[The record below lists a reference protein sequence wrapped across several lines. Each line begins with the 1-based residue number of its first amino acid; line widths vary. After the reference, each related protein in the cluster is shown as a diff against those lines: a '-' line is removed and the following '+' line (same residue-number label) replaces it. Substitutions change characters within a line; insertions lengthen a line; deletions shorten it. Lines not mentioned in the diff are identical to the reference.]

1 MSVVPIPE
9 TPSGPGALSAIAAL
23 LRQVHAQLRRD
34 LDDLDDNATNWVPTP
49 GANSIATIVA
59 HLVGSEAE
67 TLPYVAAV
75 ECERD
80 RDAEFIGERLAMSQ
94 DLGLTAGAD
103 RLLAELEPL
112 RPGAAE
118 RRHPTANAPRRRDA
132 FRTDVAHRQLRTC
145 WGTRRP
151 YRAH

>member
-80 RDAEFIGERLAMSQ
+80 RDAEFIGERLAMSHVSPERVSS
-94 DLGLTAGAD
+94 AGSVGS
-103 RLLAELEPL
+103 RMSTFSRSGPK
-112 RPGAAE
+112 R
-118 RRHPTANAPRRRDA
+118 
-132 FRTDVAHRQLRTC
+132 F
-145 WGTRRP
+145 
-151 YRAH
+151 